1 VSHKNQRGVQDSYSP
16 DVPAW
21 ARDNLVLKLL
31 DDQGFSLEVVYDKK
45 FLNGL
50 NNKPL
55 IIIKAKRREPRYWK
69 QRTLRF

>member
-1 VSHKNQRGVQDSYSP
+1 MSHKNQRGVQGGYSP
-16 DVPAW
+16 DIPAW

-31 DDQGFSLEVVYDKK
+31 DDRGLSLEVVYDRK

-50 NNKPL
+50 NSKPL
-55 IIIKAKRREPRYWK
+55 IVIKAKRREPRYWK

>member
-31 DDQGFSLEVVYDKK
+31 DDQGFSLEVVYDRK

-50 NNKPL
+50 NSKPL
-55 IIIKAKRREPRYWK
+55 IVIKAKRRAPRYWK

>member
-1 VSHKNQRGVQDSYSP
+1 MSHKNQRGVQDSYSP

-31 DDQGFSLEVVYDKK
+31 DDQGLSLEVVYDRK

-50 NNKPL
+50 NSKPL
-55 IIIKAKRREPRYWK
+55 IVIKAKRRAPRYWK
-69 QRTLRF
+69 QRTFRF

>member
-1 VSHKNQRGVQDSYSP
+1 MSHKSQRGVQDSYSP

-31 DDQGFSLEVVYDKK
+31 DDQGLILEVVYDHK

-50 NNKPL
+50 NSKPL
-55 IIIKAKRREPRYWK
+55 IVIKAKRRTPRYWK
-69 QRTLRF
+69 QRSLRF